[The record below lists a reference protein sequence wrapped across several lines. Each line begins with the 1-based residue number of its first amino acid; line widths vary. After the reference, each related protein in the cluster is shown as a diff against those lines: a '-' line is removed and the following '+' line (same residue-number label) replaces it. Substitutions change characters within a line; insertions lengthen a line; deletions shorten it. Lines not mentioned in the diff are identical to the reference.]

1 MAIDAETFA
10 NYKQG
15 LLRLIFGRVGCGLWL
30 CTEWIAHGRQLITGR
45 HVATTCNLDVV
56 PRDFLAETFG
66 YESNLVLSHFVQHR
80 NGSGFWLVAGSLSTQ
95 QVCVRPGFQ
104 LTRAVEQDV
113 FFWNNDTWHMHTN
126 IITKSRSIF
135 RVYAGCS
142 FTSLQSSSELVR
154 KSGSTGFIDRT
165 GRTRVTRD
173 VRFRLSGEIYKL
185 TWRIDPWLSPPANA
199 DCDSVDLKSF
209 LAFHQAGAMTVA
221 SQHLSRKDFCSS
233 VKQFSFTVFCILKA
247 VWENQPPA
255 VRRFAGCP
263 EAPMQM
269 QLLGVAVAQRFVS
282 GNVRR
287 WLAVTPD
294 FVLQKGLILGWR
306 TLLLRLYV
314 GRSPKV
320 SKSTLVPQTFLIL
333 QRGQN
338 IERHV
343 CNIKL
348 QHSHIQL
355 HWGVGYRLVLIALRM
370 KRWG

>member
-1 MAIDAETFA
+1 
-10 NYKQG
+10 
-15 LLRLIFGRVGCGLWL
+15 
-30 CTEWIAHGRQLITGR
+30 
-45 HVATTCNLDVV
+45 
-56 PRDFLAETFG
+56 
-66 YESNLVLSHFVQHR
+66 
-80 NGSGFWLVAGSLSTQ
+80 
-95 QVCVRPGFQ
+95 
-104 LTRAVEQDV
+104 
-113 FFWNNDTWHMHTN
+113 MHTN

-263 EAPMQM
+263 EAPGADAASGSHRCTEICFRQRQERARSDPRFCLAAPETTGEGLDPWMKNSFAKAVCWTITQGLEIHVGTSDFLDSAARTEYRKAYV
-269 QLLGVAVAQRFVS
+269 QYQVATF
-282 GNVRR
+282 
-287 WLAVTPD
+287 TH
-294 FVLQKGLILGWR
+294 
-306 TLLLRLYV
+306 
-314 GRSPKV
+314 
-320 SKSTLVPQTFLIL
+320 ST
-333 QRGQN
+333 
-338 IERHV
+338 
-343 CNIKL
+343 
-348 QHSHIQL
+348 
-355 HWGVGYRLVLIALRM
+355 ALRGRLPPGSHCFTYETM
-370 KRWG
+370 RIR